1 MKDTKPKACVAKVG
15 GQALIEGILM
25 KSPKHSAV
33 VIRLPD
39 NSIDQTV
46 YENKSIKD
54 KVPFF
59 KLPVVRGA
67 VNFIEAM
74 IEGYKM
80 LMMSAEKAFPEDEE
94 VKTAAEKKKE
104 GKAMQAASVLA
115 SGVGIIIAVMLMIV
129 LPVWLVKFIDGFFPL
144 GWTKTLLEGFIKIL
158 LFFLYIVAI
167 SQMKD
172 IKRMFM
178 YHGAEHKTI
187 HCFEKGLPLTVENVK
202 KMSRLHPRCGT
213 SFMVF
218 MVLVGVLIFSFVTW
232 NNIWLRVILKL
243 LVLPLTVG
251 IGYELLRL
259 CGKSDNLLTRII
271 SAPGKFFQL
280 FTTVEPTDDG
290 ILEVGI
296 LSLQAVL
303 DKDGE
308 IACKQ

>member
-25 KSPKHSAV
+25 KSPRHSAV

-39 NSIDQTV
+39 KSIDLNV

-54 KVPFF
+54 RYSVF
-59 KLPVVRGA
+59 KLPVIRGA
-67 VNFIEAM
+67 VNFIESM
-74 IEGYKM
+74 VEGYKM
-80 LMMSAEKAFPEDEE
+80 LMISAEKAFPEDEV
-94 VKTAAEKKKE
+94 VKTAEEQKKE
-104 GKAMQAASVLA
+104 GKAMKAASVLA

-129 LPVWLVKFIDGFFPL
+129 LPAWLVKFADGYIAL
-144 GWTKTLLEGFIKIL
+144 GWTKTLIEGFIKIL

-187 HCFEKGLPLTVENVK
+187 HCFEQGLPLTVENVK

-218 MVLVGVLIFSFVTW
+218 MVLVGVFIFSFVTW
-232 NNIWLRVILKL
+232 DNLILRIVLKL
-243 LVLPLTVG
+243 LILPLTIG

-259 CGKSDNLLTRII
+259 CGRSNNILTRII

-280 FTTVEPTDDG
+280 FTTVEPADDG

-308 IACKQ
+308 TLCKQ